1 MKRRVM
7 KCRAVKPRSQRL
19 VRRPGLLVVALAAAA
34 LLSACLP
41 PPPPPPPAYTKGF
54 DACAAPSLTTMS
66 KWKTSSPYVNVGV
79 YIGGANR
86 GCAQPNLTASWVTSV
101 WGQGWKLLPIWVGP
115 QASCT
120 TLGSATKLSADTTT
134 AFFQGL
140 AEAQAAAAA
149 AKQLGLG
156 WLTPI
161 YYDME
166 GYTRGGPCSVS
177 VQSFA
182 NGWVRQLNALGLR
195 AGMYS
200 SLCSGILDAA
210 ASVSDSTKVPLNAV
224 WIAAWNSTPNIY
236 GFGSPCALSD
246 TLWSDHQRVHQ
257 YIGGHNEAY
266 GGVTINIDTN
276 AVDGPTG

>member
-1 MKRRVM
+1 VK
-7 KCRAVKPRSQRL
+7 RAVQRVAGHRKSKAAL
-19 VRRPGLLVVALAAAA
+19 VAVALVAAA

-41 PPPPPPPAYTKGF
+41 AAPPPPPPAYTKGF

-66 KWKTSSPYVNVGV
+66 KWKASSPYTSIGV

-86 GCAQPNLTASWVTSV
+86 GCAQPNLTSTWVSSV
-101 WGQGWKLLPIWVGP
+101 WAQGWKLLPIWVGP

-120 TLGSATKLSADTTT
+120 TLGSTTKLSSDGFT
-134 AFFQGL
+134 AFLQGIN
-140 AEAQAAAAA
+140 EAQAAADAA
-149 AKQLGLG
+149 QKLGLG
-156 WLTPI
+156 WLASI

-166 GYTRGGPCSVS
+166 GYARGGACSAS
-177 VQSFA
+177 VQGFA
-182 NGWVRQLNALGLR
+182 DGWVRQLNARGYL

-210 ASVSDSTKVPLNAV
+210 ATVNDTTKKPLNAV
-224 WIAAWNSTPNIY
+224 WIAAWNNSPSIY

-246 TLWSDHQRVHQ
+246 SVWNNHQRVHQ
-257 YIGGHNEAY
+257 YSGGHNESY
-266 GGVTINIDTN
+266 GGITVNIDSN

>member
-1 MKRRVM
+1 M
-7 KCRAVKPRSQRL
+7 KPRVQRL
-19 VRRPGLLVVALAAAA
+19 VRRSGLLVVALVVAA

-41 PPPPPPPAYTKGF
+41 AAPAPSPASTKGF

-66 KWKTSSPYVNVGV
+66 KWKASSPYTNVGV

-86 GCAQPNLTASWVTSV
+86 GCAQPNLTASWVSSV
-101 WGQGWKLLPIWVGP
+101 WGQGWKLLPVWVGP

-120 TLGSATKLSADTTT
+120 TLGGATKLSSDTTT

-140 AEAQAAAAA
+140 AEGQAAAAA
-149 AKQLGLG
+149 AQKLGLG
-156 WLTPI
+156 WMTPI

-166 GYTRGGPCSVS
+166 GYTRGGACSTS
-177 VQSFA
+177 VRAFA
-182 NGWVRQLNALGLR
+182 DGWVRQLNTRHLR

-224 WIAAWNSTPNIY
+224 WIAAWNNTPNIY
-236 GFGSPCALSD
+236 GFGSPCPLSD
-246 TLWSDHQRVHQ
+246 TQWSNHQRVHQ
-257 YIGGHNEAY
+257 YVGGHNESY

-276 AVDGPTG
+276 AVDAPTG